1 MLETHFPIKKPA
13 LAARLTV
20 VKFMF
25 FGQKLRTFW
34 SNGIAD
40 WPFWYRKYE
49 IRRLYSYPLT
59 LSYMASETLR

>member
-25 FGQKLRTFW
+25 LDKNYEHFGQM
-34 SNGIAD
+34 G
-40 WPFWYRKYE
+40 
-49 IRRLYSYPLT
+49 
-59 LSYMASETLR
+59 